1 MNTTDPFGNP
11 LALADPASEPAVADF
26 VEGFLACEA
35 RVANILAA
43 AERDD
48 SPLVQAYAAMLHLFA
63 ESPEGVAGARPHL
76 ARARAALGGAAG
88 AGGVTH
94 AGGVTR
100 AAGPTGAIGSSHA
113 ATRDPATARA
123 ACFVDALEA
132 WADGRTRDAI
142 ALHEAQAREFP
153 RDLVSA
159 KLGQIHAFN
168 LGDSDT
174 MLALALQVR
183 DAAADIPWMHGMAAF
198 GFEQSHRL
206 REAEDAARHGL
217 RMLAREPWAQH
228 ALAHVMLAED
238 RIDEGADFMQAASAG
253 WTGLNSFMQTHNW
266 WHLALF
272 RIAQGRV
279 DEALALHDREV
290 WGVCKTYSQ
299 DQIGAVSLL
308 ARIELAGGDVGDRW
322 QDVADY
328 LVPRIHEHVLPFLD
342 LQYLYGLARAGRAE
356 ADEMLASI
364 EAFAPGAP
372 EDARRAWCE
381 VGVPAAHGLLAHARG
396 RYAEAAGALATALGE
411 LQSIG
416 GSHAQRDLFL
426 RIHEDAARRS
436 SRG

>member
-1 MNTTDPFGNP
+1 MTAADPFGNP

-63 ESPEGVAGARPHL
+63 EAPEGIAGARPYL
-76 ARARAALGGAAG
+76 ARARAALGAAAG
-88 AGGVTH
+88 AS
-94 AGGVTR
+94 R
-100 AAGPTGAIGSSHA
+100 ATGTGHA
-113 ATRDPATARA
+113 AFPDPATARA
-123 ACFVDALEA
+123 ARFVAALDA
-132 WADGRTRDAI
+132 WADGRTRAAI

-183 DAAADIPWMHGMAAF
+183 DAAADIPWLHGMAAF

-217 RMLAREPWAQH
+217 RMIAREPWAQH

-238 RIDEGADFMQAASAG
+238 RIDEGAAFMQDASAG

-279 DEALALHDREV
+279 DEALALYDREV

-328 LVPRIHEHVLPFLD
+328 LAPRIHEHVLPFLD
-342 LQYLYGLARAGRAE
+342 LQYLYGLARAGRDE
-356 ADEMLASI
+356 ADAMLASI
-364 EAFAPGAP
+364 EAFAPRAP
-372 EDARRAWCE
+372 VDARRAWCE
-381 VGVPAAHGLLAHARG
+381 IAVPAARGMLAHAR
-396 RYAEAAGALATALGE
+396 RHHAEAASALGTALGE

-416 GSHAQRDLFL
+416 GSHAQRDLFV
-426 RIHEDAARRS
+426 RIHADAVRRAS
-436 SRG
+436 HG